1 MASSI
6 KGASAVHSE
15 EEEEQQQQRGTRE
28 NREKMKQEREW
39 RIEHKS

>member
-28 NREKMKQEREW
+28 NREKMKQERE
-39 RIEHKS
+39 

>member
-15 EEEEQQQQRGTRE
+15 EEEQQQQQRGTRE
-28 NREKMKQEREW
+28 NREKMKQERE
-39 RIEHKS
+39 

>member
-15 EEEEQQQQRGTRE
+15 EQQQQQQQQRGTRE
-28 NREKMKQEREW
+28 NREKMKQERE
-39 RIEHKS
+39 